1 MERQRLPL
9 DQVLS
14 VIGLTAR
21 FVGDDPA
28 APSHLRLGVG
38 DRAVLW
44 PLRPNHDDLVEEA
57 LGAVADMVANAAQ
70 LERTNRDFGAW
81 VRLHGLDPGARRTVG
96 AFELALVLDDLAGRL
111 MTRAVLHG
119 LLESTTW
126 RAHLDAPEPQPL
138 KASHTGGD

>member
-1 MERQRLPL
+1 MERPRLPL

-21 FVGDDPA
+21 FSGDDPL
-28 APSHLRLGVG
+28 APTHLRLCIG

-44 PLRPNHDDLVEEA
+44 PRPGHGELLDEA
-57 LGAVADMVANAAQ
+57 LGAVADMVANASQ

-81 VRLHGLDPGARRTVG
+81 ARLHGLDPEAPRSVG
-96 AFELALVLDDLAGRL
+96 AFELALVLDDLAERL

-119 LLESTTW
+119 LLESTAW
-126 RAHLDAPEPQPL
+126 RAHLDVPEQLPM
-138 KASHTGGD
+138 KTSNTGGR